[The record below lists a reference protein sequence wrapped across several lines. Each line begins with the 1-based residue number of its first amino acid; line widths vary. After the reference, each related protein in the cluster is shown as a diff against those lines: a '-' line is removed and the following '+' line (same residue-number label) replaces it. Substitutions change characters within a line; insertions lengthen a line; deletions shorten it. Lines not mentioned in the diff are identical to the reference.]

1 MHLKMK
7 TVHSL
12 VMERLPDS
20 DYSWGGKGGG
30 EPVEYKKTGL
40 NFKLYFLLQK
50 ILKQLL
56 C

>member
-1 MHLKMK
+1 MK
-7 TVHSL
+7 TVHWL
-12 VMERLPDS
+12 VRLPDS
-20 DYSWGGKGGG
+20 DYSGGQGGG